1 MKRSVYFV
9 SESTGI
15 TAKKV
20 GESLLSQFDGLEL
33 DSHYVPF
40 LDTPDKALALAQRL
54 GEERLECGARPIVFA
69 TLVDKSLRQILKQCA
84 CLYIELFDAF
94 IDPLSA
100 ELGIHPTGR
109 PGVAHGQRDQGR
121 YDARIDAINFAM
133 ANDDGI
139 RLDKFDEADVILIGV
154 SRSGKTPTCL
164 YLAMNFGLRA
174 ANYPLTADDFD
185 RDDIP
190 FQLLPFRHKIV
201 GLTIDPLR
209 LHRVREERRPGSTY
223 ACLEQ
228 CQREVAAAMRI
239 MGRLNVNVLDSTS
252 RSIEEL
258 ASHIVEVPVGGAG

>member
-15 TAKKV
+15 TAKTV
-20 GESLLSQFDGLEL
+20 GQSLLSQFEGLEF
-33 DSHYVPF
+33 DSRYVPF
-40 LDTPDKALALAQRL
+40 VDTPEKALELAQRL
-54 GEERLECGARPIVFA
+54 GDERLERGLRPIVFA
-69 TLVDKSLRQILKQCA
+69 TLVDESLRRILKQSF

-100 ELGIHPTGR
+100 ELGMPPTGR
-109 PGVAHGQRDQGR
+109 PGVAHGLSDQGA

-133 ANDDGI
+133 ANDDGL
-139 RLDKFDEADVILIGV
+139 RLDKFEEADVILIGV

-174 ANYPLTADDFD
+174 ANYPLTADDFE
-185 RDDIP
+185 RDAIP
-190 FQLLPFRHKIV
+190 FQLLPFQHKIV

-209 LHRVREERRPGSTY
+209 LHRVREERRPGSGY
-223 ACLEQ
+223 ASIEQ
-228 CQREVAAAMRI
+228 CQREVVAAARI
-239 MGRLNVNVLDSTS
+239 MARLNVSVLDSTS

-258 ASHIVEVPVGGAG
+258 ASHIVKKV